1 MHILEMKIKN
11 VMTLIILVKEKD
23 NSKMNL
29 KKLKWIEEKLIASRI
44 KDQQNQNLYLKIIF
58 LKSL

>member
-29 KKLKWIEEKLIASRI
+29 KKLKWIEEKLIANRI